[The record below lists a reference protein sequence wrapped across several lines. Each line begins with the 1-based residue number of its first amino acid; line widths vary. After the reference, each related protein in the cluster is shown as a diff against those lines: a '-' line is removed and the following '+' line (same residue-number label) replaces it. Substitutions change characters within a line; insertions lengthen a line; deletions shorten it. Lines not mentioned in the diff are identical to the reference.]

1 MNFRDDCFFKQTPLF
16 AQSLRER
23 TTLNKTFSIGVS
35 HTRVIFKSL
44 VKGERFFFPPCI
56 AVLQGSAHLT

>member
-1 MNFRDDCFFKQTPLF
+1 MADFLKKLLVLPFDVIF

-35 HTRVIFKSL
+35 HTRKSL
-44 VKGERFFFPPCI
+44 GKVVKSSQCAM
-56 AVLQGSAHLT
+56 AVGNLLFLLALT